1 MLFGSGCPTDRG
13 LLGAVASRIGAV
25 RGDLIGV
32 DILERGAGK
41 AIDELVVELP
51 HESLLP
57 LMVNE
62 VNEVD
67 GVDVED
73 IRQIPGAP
81 VDPRLDALETAA
93 FLVERQE
100 PADLLGALV
109 AHAARDFEADW
120 AAVIDPSAPHP
131 LNSVGS
137 MPPEAWVFAFVKG
150 ARASMGGKAGAAS
163 PADVAWADLSVASLV
178 VVLGRD
184 GRPFR
189 TRERRQLSA
198 LARIAD
204 NRWVEIVTRTSGPT
218 VPPGRPC
225 PPDRHCVRL
234 SSSLPASGP
243 AEPAAAGSDIATR
256 SRRPAAQGGV
266 GEPSGA
272 SFCFRRPARRTI
284 TWWATTLLKRG
295 ATCWRG
301 ARVTRGLSGNWPPG
315 VASPGRRWPI
325 ARLAGSFAPRVNPQA
340 FHL

>member
-1 MLFGSGCPTDRG
+1 MATYVVRIWLPDRPG
-13 LLGAVASRIGAV
+13 ALGAVASRIGAV

-32 DILERGAGK
+32 DILERGAGR

-51 HESLLP
+51 HENLLP

-73 IRQIPGAP
+73 IRQVPGAP

-93 FLVERQE
+93 FLVERQQ
-100 PADLLGALV
+100 PDDLLGALV
-109 AHAARDFEADW
+109 THAARDFEADW

-150 ARASMGGKAGAAS
+150 ARASMGGKTGAAS

-218 VPPGRPC
+218 VPPRPTV
-225 PPDRHCVRL
+225 PPSPALRPALVVP
-234 SSSLPASGP
+234 PASGP

-266 GEPSGA
+266 GRAIRGVV
-272 SFCFRRPARRTI
+272 
-284 TWWATTLLKRG
+284 LL
-295 ATCWRG
+295 
-301 ARVTRGLSGNWPPG
+301 
-315 VASPGRRWPI
+315 
-325 ARLAGSFAPRVNPQA
+325 
-340 FHL
+340 